1 MSLLARMIG
10 SVLPLRASSNV
21 TPDGATGW
29 SGEVEEIW
37 RTAANIPVTARSVAK
52 LALHATC
59 GNKIAR
65 TVGALPLKIFER
77 TEDGRAERSNHPLA
91 DLLGRQANAEQ
102 TALEFRIAMTF
113 ELATN
118 RAAYARIVPGERGFA
133 DQLVQ
138 LRNARARR
146 VNGELWIDAD
156 NPDGL
161 GRVTLHREEVFRLV
175 LPPFQDD
182 GINPQPIWEQGRE
195 TYAKALALQQYA
207 SEFFANGGGSGETIS
222 MKDGWFASD
231 EEADKFLAWF
241 RKRTRGANRHAPRVV
256 PFSATVTQG
265 GVKNNE
271 AQFLET
277 WKATALEI
285 IGLFDIPPHKVGNL
299 EKATFSNIE
308 QQALEFVQDTLMVY
322 LQAWEQAI
330 TRDLILAPDRYYAEH
345 TLAALVRGDLQGR
358 YAAYAV
364 ARQWGWMSVNDIL
377 RRENMNPIGPAGD
390 IYLTPLNMGEAGVSA
405 QPGNDDAMNALA
417 AALMNADPDGLAAAL
432 KSLKPK
438 EADDDAD

>member
-1 MSLLARMIG
+1 MGWFDRIVSG
-10 SVLPLRASSNV
+10 VLPVRASSDV
-21 TPDGATGW
+21 TPEGASGW
-29 SGEVEEIW
+29 SGDVEEIW
-37 RTAANIPVTARSVAK
+37 RTAANIHVSAQAVAK
-52 LALHATC
+52 LALVATC
-59 GNKIAR
+59 CNKIAR
-65 TVGALPLKIFER
+65 SVAALPLKIYER
-77 TEDGRAERSNHPLA
+77 TDEGRAERPNHPLA

-102 TALEFRIAMTF
+102 TALEFRIAMTW
-113 ELATN
+113 ELVFR

-133 DQLVQ
+133 DQLVP
-138 LRNARARR
+138 LRNAFARR

-156 NPDGL
+156 NPAGP
-161 GRVTLHREEVFRLV
+161 GRVMLHREEVFRLV

-182 GINPQPIWEQGRE
+182 GVNPQPVWQQGRE
-195 TYAKALALQQYA
+195 TFAKALALQQYA

-241 RKRTRGANRHAPRVV
+241 RKRTRGANRHAPRLV

-308 QQALEFVQDTLMVY
+308 QQALEFVQDTLLVY
-322 LQAWEQAI
+322 LEAWEQAI
-330 TRDLILAPDRYYAEH
+330 TRDLILATDRYYAEH
-345 TLAALVRGDLQGR
+345 TLDALVRGDLQGR

-377 RRENMNPIGPAGD
+377 RRENMNPIGARGD
-390 IYLTPLNMGEAGVSA
+390 IYLTPLNMGEAGVSV
-405 QPGNDDAMNALA
+405 QPGNDDAMNALS